1 MMDARS
7 DDGVEPPCEQFVAP
21 DFADPT
27 AMAEALGL
35 SLADL
40 GDLVGLEIGDL
51 HNQPDTVPVRAAM
64 RPLAHLIA
72 KLQWMGGSDGEI
84 ATWFRSG
91 KIASLGPST
100 PVELVSAGRIADL
113 ELHLEDVL
121 NGVYA

>member
-1 MMDARS
+1 MTDVRS
-7 DDGVEPPCEQFVAP
+7 NDDVGLPCEQFVAP

-27 AMAEALGL
+27 AMAEVLGL

-51 HNQPDTVPVRAAM
+51 QNHPDTVPVQSAL

-72 KLQWMGGSDGEI
+72 KLQSMGGSDAEI
-84 ATWFRSG
+84 ATWLHSA

-100 PVELVSAGRIADL
+100 PVELVSVGRIADL
-113 ELHLEDVL
+113 ELHCEDVL

>member
-1 MMDARS
+1 MTDVRS
-7 DDGVEPPCEQFVAP
+7 NDGVGPPCEEYVTP
-21 DFADPT
+21 DVADPT
-27 AMAEALGL
+27 VMAEALGL

-51 HNQPDTVPVRAAM
+51 QNKPDTVTVQSAL

-72 KLQWMGGSDGEI
+72 KLQWMGGSDAEI
-84 ATWFRSG
+84 ATWFHSA

-113 ELHLEDVL
+113 ELHFEDVL